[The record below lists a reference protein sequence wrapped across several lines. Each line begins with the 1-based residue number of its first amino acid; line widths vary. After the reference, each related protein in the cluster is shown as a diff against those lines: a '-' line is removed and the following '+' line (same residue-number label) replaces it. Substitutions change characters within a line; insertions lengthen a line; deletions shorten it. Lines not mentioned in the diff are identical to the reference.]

1 MTPETII
8 AVAILVSL
16 LIVGPAGYCWRDL
29 RER

>member
-8 AVAILVSL
+8 AVAVLVSL
-16 LIVGPAGYCWRDL
+16 FMGGPAGYCWRDL